1 MLFSMI
7 CYLFLHYLFVS
18 ASHFASV
25 FKSRVKE
32 ISYKRTN
39 PGSLSHRRRNWFI
52 MSKKH
57 DWNSSNIIDDVDYH
71 EEDAQAFRKLLGAK
85 DQGEGGDSQSSLNSG
100 YVLRGR
106 IVEITKDFV
115 VIDVGLKSEGLVPIS
130 EFTDLSEIALGNEVE
145 AFLDQTEGEDGQIV
159 LSRDKARRLRQ
170 WENIVHNCTE
180 GSIVTG
186 KVMRKVKG
194 GLMVDIGVE
203 AFLPGSQIDN
213 KRIKNLDEYLDKT
226 YDFKILKINTDRK
239 NIVVSRRELLEEERM
254 SKKVE
259 MLENFHEGE
268 IRHGIVK
275 NITDFGVFLDVDGV
289 DGLLHITDMTWKRI
303 KHPSEMV
310 ALGDKLEVIILH
322 VDKDKGRVALGM
334 KQKESNP
341 WEEIEKKYPPGTHVK
356 GKIVSLVPY
365 GAFMEIESGIEG
377 LIHVSEMSWTKTIND
392 PSEMLKKGDEVEAI
406 VLSVQKDEGKI
417 SLGMKQLEKN
427 PWDEVEKKYSIGSSV
442 TAEIRNLTNYGAFVE
457 LEPGI
462 DGLIHISDLS
472 WIKKVSHPSEVFKK
486 GDKVDAVVLS
496 VDKENK
502 KITLGVKQL
511 SENPWENTEKMM
523 PVGSLVKGVVT
534 KITAFGAF
542 VELASGLEGLIH
554 VTELSDKPFGKV
566 EEVISKGQEVTAK
579 VIKLDP
585 EHKKISLSIKEYLI
599 EKNKENH
606 DDILVGEKKKRAPKK
621 KKEKAAEEEENT

>member
-1 MLFSMI
+1 
-7 CYLFLHYLFVS
+7 
-18 ASHFASV
+18 
-25 FKSRVKE
+25 
-32 ISYKRTN
+32 
-39 PGSLSHRRRNWFI
+39 

-85 DQGEGGDSQSSLNSG
+85 EQGEGSQSSLGSG

-115 VIDVGLKSEGLVPIS
+115 VIDVGLKSEGLVPIN

-170 WENIVHNCTE
+170 WENIVENCTE

-356 GKIVSLVPY
+356 GKVVSLVPY

-427 PWDEVEKKYSIGSSV
+427 PWDEVEKKYPIGSGV

-486 GDKVDAVVLS
+486 GDKVEAVVLS

-523 PVGSLVKGVVT
+523 PVGSLVKGIVT

-542 VELASGLEGLIH
+542 VELDNGLEGLIH
-554 VTELSDKPFGKV
+554 VTEISDKPFGKV

-621 KKEKAAEEEENT
+621 KKEKAAEEENA

>member
-1 MLFSMI
+1 
-7 CYLFLHYLFVS
+7 
-18 ASHFASV
+18 
-25 FKSRVKE
+25 
-32 ISYKRTN
+32 
-39 PGSLSHRRRNWFI
+39 
-52 MSKKH
+52 MSKLKH

-71 EEDAQAFRKLLGAK
+71 EEDAATFKRLLSG
-85 DQGEGGDSQSSLNSG
+85 QTQEDSGNPLASLSSG
-100 YVLRGR
+100 YVLKGR

-130 EFTDLSEIALGNEVE
+130 EFTDPSELFLDNIVE

-170 WENIVHNCTE
+170 WENIVDNCTE

-186 KVMRKVKG
+186 KVLRKVKG

-213 KRIKNLDEYLDKT
+213 KRIKNLDEYLDKI

-254 SKKVE
+254 TKKVE
-259 MLENFHEGE
+259 MLENFQEGE
-268 IRHGIVK
+268 IRRGIVK
-275 NITDFGVFLDVDGV
+275 NITDFGVFLDIDGV

-310 ALGDKLEVIILH
+310 QIGDELEVVILH
-322 VDKDKGRVALGM
+322 VDREKGRVALGM

-341 WEEIEKKYPPGTHVK
+341 WEEIEKKYPVGTHVK

-365 GAFMEIESGIEG
+365 GAFLEIEPGIEG
-377 LIHVSEMSWTKTIND
+377 LIHVSEMSWTKTVND
-392 PSEMLKKGDEVEAI
+392 PSEIVKKGDEVEAI
-406 VLSVQKDEGKI
+406 VLSIQKDDGKI

-427 PWDEVEKKYSIGSSV
+427 PWDEVEKKYPIGSSV

-472 WIKKVSHPSEVFKK
+472 WIKKVSHPSEIFKK

-511 SENPWENTEKMM
+511 SENPWENIEKIM
-523 PVGSLVKGVVT
+523 PVGSLVKGIVS

-542 VELASGLEGLIH
+542 VELENGLEGLIH
-554 VTELSDKPFGKV
+554 VTELSDQPFGKV
-566 EEVISKGQEVTAK
+566 EEVISKGQNVVAK
-579 VIKLDP
+579 VIKVDP
-585 EHKKISLSIKEYLI
+585 EHKKLSLSIKEYLI

-606 DDILVGEKKKRAPKK
+606 DDIVVGEKKKRTTKK
-621 KKEKAAEEEENT
+621 KTKEKAAVTEEESG